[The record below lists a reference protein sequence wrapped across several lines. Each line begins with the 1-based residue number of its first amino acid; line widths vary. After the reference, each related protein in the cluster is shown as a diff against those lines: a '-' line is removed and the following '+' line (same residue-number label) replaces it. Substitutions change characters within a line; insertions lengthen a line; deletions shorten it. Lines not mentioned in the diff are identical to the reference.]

1 MKKTDNIVLV
11 GMAGAG
17 KSTLGVLLAK
27 ATGKHFVD
35 TDLLIQQHT
44 GRMLQDLIDNE
55 GVDAFLK
62 IEEEVLSS
70 LELHDH
76 VIATGGSSV
85 YSDRAMAHLKEHGT
99 VVYLFVH
106 YDELQYRIPN
116 LSTRGIVFRGEN
128 FTLRDVYEERLP
140 IYARYADVTVDC
152 SGSDMRSSLERVLA
166 GLCSPWFGRMIAE
179 ARAQLKIVADRPNAQ
194 AILLQTE
201 SDELL
206 CGVIGDGQA
215 SARIGEDDLIERLKQ
230 SGCSR
235 VKRLLCVW
243 ANGGVDLPSYRF
255 RTMLLQADGENRTAE
270 MLVSGARGYNTV
282 QLETRMN

>member
-1 MKKTDNIVLV
+1 MKKHDNIILV

-70 LELHDH
+70 LDLCDH

-85 YSDRAMAHLKEHGT
+85 YSDRAMAHLKKNGT
-99 VVYLFVH
+99 VVYLFVR

-140 IYARYADVTVDC
+140 IYARHADVTVDC
-152 SGSDMRSSLERVLA
+152 SGSDMRSSLERVQA
-166 GLCSPWFGRMIAE
+166 GLCSPDFARMLTM
-179 ARAQLKIVADRPNAQ
+179 ARHALVSCADRPNAQ
-194 AILLQTE
+194 AIVLLTAGG
-201 SDELL
+201 DLL
-206 CGVIGDGQA
+206 CETVEDA
-215 SARIGEDDLIERLKQ
+215 MAAERVGERALIDRLK
-230 SGCSR
+230 SGDSPR
-235 VKRLLCVW
+235 VQRVLCVW
-243 ANGGVDLPSYRF
+243 KNGGVDLPSYAF
-255 RTMLLQADGENRTAE
+255 RTMLIEADGENRNAE
-270 MLVSGARGYNTV
+270 ILVSGARGYEAV
-282 QLETRMN
+282 QLGKRIR